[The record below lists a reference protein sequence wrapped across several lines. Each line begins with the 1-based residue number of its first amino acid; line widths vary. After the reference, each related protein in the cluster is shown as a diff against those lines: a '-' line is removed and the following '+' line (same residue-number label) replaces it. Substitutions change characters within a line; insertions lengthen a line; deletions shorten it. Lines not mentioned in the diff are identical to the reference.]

1 MKIKIQVDN
10 ILYYDEYESVDEVEE
25 EFYKNV
31 IYINCNN
38 HKLTNIEFI
47 NRFPNLK
54 TLIASNNLLT
64 YVPDHA
70 NIEVLDVNT
79 NKIRQLGYFP
89 KLLKL
94 YAFNNIMTDYN
105 VPFSVYQLDLS
116 NNRLKYLNFNKK
128 QIFSLFNIKYNN
140 FKTETKHIDFKKP
153 ESNKCDDL
161 YTIYE

>member
-1 MKIKIQVDN
+1 MKIKIKVDN
-10 ILYYDEYESVDEVEE
+10 VIYYDDYESFEEVDA
-25 EFYKNV
+25 EFYNNV

-54 TLIASNNLLT
+54 TLIASNNFLT
-64 YVPDHA
+64 HIPDHQ
-70 NIEVLDVNT
+70 NLEVLDVNT
-79 NKIRQLGYFP
+79 NKIRQLGYYP
-89 KLLKL
+89 KLLKIF
-94 YAFNNIMTDYN
+94 AFNNILTYYN

-128 QIFSLFNIKYNN
+128 QIFSLFNIEYNN
-140 FKTETKHIDFKKP
+140 FKNETKHIDF
-153 ESNKCDDL
+153 NTTQCNNIDL